1 MRTKIIEIFVPE
13 DTMVEKT
20 LQLNEEMQLQIHVR
34 SGAKLSLVFES
45 NAVSQSYHVSSN
57 IHVQQGASLDLC
69 DLDINGAD
77 ITRTHDLHIRQEA
90 NSQVFVQNISLAT
103 DNNCNTTQ
111 VDLCGEGAE
120 LSLNGL
126 VIADKEQNVDNHTL
140 VKHIVPHTTSHQL
153 FKYVLND
160 KAVGTY
166 AGLVKVFPGAHHTLS
181 EQTNRNLCTTREAR
195 MFAQP
200 QLEIYNDDVRCNH
213 GSSTGQ
219 LDESAL
225 FYMQQRGIS
234 LHEARLLLTTAFVG
248 EVVEQVRIPALR
260 DRLQDLV
267 EQRLRISNR

>member
-1 MRTKIIEIFVPE
+1 MIEIFVPQN
-13 DTMVEKT
+13 TVVEKT
-20 LQLNEEMQLQIHVR
+20 LQLTEEQQLHIHVA
-34 SGAKLSLVFES
+34 SGAKLNLVFES
-45 NAVSQSYHVSSN
+45 AAVASQSYHLSTDIIVEE
-57 IHVQQGASLDLC
+57 GASLDLC
-69 DLDINGAD
+69 DLDINGTD
-77 ITRTHDLHIRQEA
+77 ITRTHDLHIRQET

-103 DNNCNTTQ
+103 DNSCNTTQ

-126 VIADKEQNVDNHTL
+126 VIADKEQHVDNHTL
-140 VKHIVPHTTSHQL
+140 VQHMVPHTKSHQL

-166 AGLVKVFPGAHHTLS
+166 AGLVKVLPGAHHTVS
-181 EQTNRNLCTTREAR
+181 EQTNRNLCATREAR

-234 LHEARLLLTTAFVG
+234 LHEARLLLMTAFVG

-260 DRLQDLV
+260 ERLHELV
-267 EQRLRISNR
+267 EKRFRNK